1 MPEEISKTA
10 LLAGATG
17 LVGQQVLQN
26 LLETPYYS
34 EVKVLTRRPLGITN
48 PRLTEI
54 ITDFDNPDRALIRA
68 DDVFCC
74 LGTTIKKAGSKEAFK
89 KVDLDYPV
97 RIAEYAKI
105 NGAGKYLIVT
115 AMGADSKSVFF
126 YNRIKGEVQEK
137 LAAMKFDSLHILQPS
152 LLLGN
157 RAEIRTGEKIGEVL
171 SKLFAPLMNGS
182 LKKYKAIES
191 SKVARAMVSLARKP
205 EKGTFI
211 HDSATLQ
218 QY

>member
-34 EVKVLTRRPLGITN
+34 EVKVLTRRPLNISN

-54 ITDFDNPDRALIRA
+54 ITDFDKPDRTLIRA
-68 DDVFCC
+68 DDIFCC
-74 LGTTIKKAGSKEAFK
+74 LGTTIKKAGSQEAFK

-97 RIAEYAKI
+97 RIAEFAKI
-105 NGAGKYLIVT
+105 NGAEKYLIVT
-115 AMGADSKSVFF
+115 AMGADTKSVFF

-152 LLLGN
+152 LLLGK
-157 RAEIRTGEKIGEVL
+157 RAESRLGEKIGEVF
-171 SKLFAPLMNGS
+171 SNLFAPFMNGS

-191 SKVARAMVSLARKP
+191 SKVARAMVSLAMKP
-205 EKGTFI
+205 EKGIFI
-211 HDSATLQ
+211 HDSAALQ

>member
-1 MPEEISKTA
+1 MPEDILKTA

-26 LLETPYYS
+26 LLESPHYS
-34 EVKVLTRRPLGITN
+34 EVKILTRRPLNIAN
-48 PRLTEI
+48 PKLTEI
-54 ITDFDNPDRALIRA
+54 IFDFDQPDRTLIKA

-74 LGTTIKKAGSKEAFK
+74 LGTTIKKAGSQEAFK

-97 RIAEYAKI
+97 KIAEFAKI
-105 NGAGKYLIVT
+105 NGARQYLIVT
-115 AMGADSKSVFF
+115 AMGADTKSVFF

-137 LAAMKFDSLHILQPS
+137 LSAMKFETLHILQPS

-157 RAEIRTGEKIGEVL
+157 RTEKRPGEKIGEML
-171 SKLFAPLMNGS
+171 SGIFAPFMNGA

-191 SKVARAMVSLARKP
+191 LKVARAMVSLAMKP
-205 EKGTFI
+205 DRGIFI
-211 HDSATLQ
+211 HDSAELQ
-218 QY
+218 KY

>member
-157 RAEIRTGEKIGEVL
+157 RSEIRTGEKIGEVL

-205 EKGTFI
+205 EKGIFI